1 MVIDQIGCW
10 WFPATAKRK
19 LMAGPALALGEP
31 AQEHGAFIQGLC
43 YQQEG
48 NSGAIVPIL
57 RARPA
62 FCPPVLLVAPSAALG
77 EITNKQHSVVR
88 PPAKL
93 EVLGSCFSLT

>member
-1 MVIDQIGCW
+1 
-10 WFPATAKRK
+10 
-19 LMAGPALALGEP
+19 MAGPALALGEP

-77 EITNKQHSVVR
+77 EITNSQTAFSR
-88 PPAKL
+88 EA
-93 EVLGSCFSLT
+93 SCKAWSLRLLLLFNVIIYNLPKSI